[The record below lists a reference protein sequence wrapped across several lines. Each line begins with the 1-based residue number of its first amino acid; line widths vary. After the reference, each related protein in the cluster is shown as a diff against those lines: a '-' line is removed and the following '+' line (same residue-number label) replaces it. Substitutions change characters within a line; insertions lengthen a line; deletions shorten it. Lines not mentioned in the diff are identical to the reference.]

1 MALQIRRGT
10 NKERLQITP
19 AEGELIYVTDYELA
33 TISGTAINAT
43 TNVIT
48 SVAHGLTTNQQIR
61 FQDTTKNGLTLNQ
74 VYYVA
79 STPDPDNF
87 TLKVSLAGA
96 VVDITGTYTTPLVFA
111 TGPTNAAGAPTGI
124 NVTALWIGDGNTVG
138 GVPGNTQGL
147 DDLTDVQITTPA
159 EGNTLYYDATTK
171 QWKNTNILNI
181 DDVTGTQNI
190 TVNGT
195 GTSHIR
201 AQNTNTNLGY
211 PVLEVVSKTT
221 ATPVNGFGGA
231 IKFTANNAVGTE
243 KDLGYIN
250 YNFDDITTGS
260 EDAGISIGLM
270 ENGVSPFTPPG
281 TVPTQLKIRSNGD
294 LEVRND
300 LYVGGGDITTAAGG
314 IANLYNNNA
323 VGTINIGNSVV
334 TEVNIGNASGSRVQI
349 KSPTIVGATASM
361 DVFNTVATTVNAF
374 GAATALTLGATTGTT
389 TIRNNAVVT
398 GNLTVNGTT
407 TTVNSTT
414 MTVDDKNIELA
425 STATPSDALA
435 DGGGITL
442 KGTTDKK
449 IFWSNS
455 NDRWYYDSGDGASNI
470 FVRDLTDLT
479 NVETTNFVKG
489 QMFFFDGTNWVNGVN
504 IKFDNATYR
513 PTLTTQANVDTNG
526 QPSTGGI
533 NTALRL
539 VKDTTSVAFTDG
551 AGTGLI
557 MAVDS
562 DSQDRI
568 DVGRL
573 HAQYDAG
580 GAHDITLLTTTTNN
594 DTYAELYRASKDRT
608 NINNGVLYVN
618 ATNGRVGINTVSPNL
633 SLEVQG
639 NAYVSTTLEVVQD
652 ITGRSN
658 VNVGGET
665 ITMNYGFTGAPS
677 QDVAIVVERGDQPD
691 AHWRW
696 TENGDYWNTN
706 YSIIADGS
714 ITAVGALGTNGLNIY
729 FNNDD
734 ATPALNDN
742 ANLVVKRGGGNDIVL
757 RWNEADDRWQFTNDG
772 STYTN
777 MPVATDTP
785 TYAGLNTTTGNVNV
799 NNKTYLYGNTGDIR
813 IGNDVYIGGDMLRF
827 NEAQTG
833 EPTLSANIVAE
844 RGNQPDVTFRWNEGN
859 LRWESTVDGSAYI
872 ALPNQSLDQ
881 ASSPTFS
888 SLQANAHL
896 SVLGN
901 ATLGSGTEDTITMNG
916 LVAGN
921 ISFTFNDTATPRGIL
936 GKTSTGAED
945 FWFVGGAEA
954 SGTLNAGYLMLATGD
969 DGTEPIYVRQYT
981 GSPLSGTISKQL
993 TLLDSSGNTTIP
1005 GTLEIDG
1012 NIIKASDGATA
1023 LTLTP
1028 SNGNVTVEG
1037 DLFIK
1042 GNDLYGLGGYH
1053 RLNFPADTTN
1063 VKVMGDLESVGT
1075 LTITGNTI
1083 KKSSGTDVITFS
1095 GTNLTTF
1102 AGDIKLMGDSV
1113 YSSTGYR
1120 MFDYRETASIYGTSY
1135 QVKMNADRN
1144 IGLGASYLYLDN
1156 MVEMNTSS
1164 LTTTQNSTY
1173 AVLDYFDPA
1182 TYRSAKYIV
1191 QITNGTTHQ
1200 MWEGMVIHDGTN
1212 IFISAY
1218 GDLRTNGNLATMSVG
1233 FNATTGYPELRV
1245 LPVNATQTKFKATK
1259 TYIAV

>member
-195 GTSHIR
+195 GTSSIK
-201 AQNTNTNLGY
+201 ATNTNTNLGY
-211 PVLEVVSKTT
+211 PVLEVVSKTIN
-221 ATPVNGFGGA
+221 TPVNGFGGA
-231 IKFTANNAVGTE
+231 IKFTAANAAGTE
-243 KDLGYIN
+243 KDLGYLN

-260 EDAGISIGLM
+260 EDAGISFGLM

-281 TVPTQLKIRSNGD
+281 SVPVQLKLRSNGD

-314 IANLYNNNA
+314 LANLYNNNA
-323 VGTINIGNSVV
+323 VDTINIGNSVV
-334 TEVNIGNASGSRVQI
+334 TEVNIGNAANSSKVQI
-349 KSPTIVGATASM
+349 KSGTIVGAKTAQ

-374 GAATALTLGATTGTT
+374 GAATALTLGHTTGTT

-479 NVETTNFVKG
+479 NVETTAFNLG
-489 QMFFFDGTNWVNGVN
+489 QMLVYDGTNWVNN
-504 IKFDNATYR
+504 NKITYNSDTYR
-513 PTLTTQANVDTNG
+513 TTLNTQVNNASNSVNSALVLLKDYDTN
-526 QPSTGGI
+526 TY
-533 NTALRL
+533 
-539 VKDTTSVAFTDG
+539 DTG
-551 AGTGLI
+551 AGTGIVFGLDGNSQGSLGLSRISATYDSAGVHNINLSTNITSNTYNDLI
-557 MAVDS
+557 KTSTA
-562 DSQDRI
+562 
-568 DVGRL
+568 
-573 HAQYDAG
+573 
-580 GAHDITLLTTTTNN
+580 
-594 DTYAELYRASKDRT
+594 RT
-608 NINNGVLYVN
+608 DINNGVLYVN

-677 QDVAIVVERGDQPD
+677 QDVAIVVERGNEPD

-734 ATPALNDN
+734 ATPAGTDN

-1023 LTLTP
+1023 LTLTA
-1028 SNGNVTVEG
+1028 SSGNVTVEG

-1063 VKVMGDLESVGT
+1063 VKVMGDLESVGN